1 MGPAG
6 PTGPTGP
13 AGTFSSS
20 GFVEVRA
27 CSFLSGKEKIPVGT
41 LIMGTCSAAGV
52 TGTDVVIVMRP

>member
-1 MGPAG
+1 M
-6 PTGPTGP
+6 GPTGP

-27 CSFLSGKEKIPVGT
+27 CSYVSGKEKIPVGT
-41 LIMGTCSAAGV
+41 LIMGSCATAGV